1 MPPLTN
7 MLISASAGTGK
18 TYQLSLRFLGLL
30 ALNGGNHPERL
41 IAITFTRKAAG
52 EFKDRILTDLAAG
65 ATDEAGAARLKERL
79 WAVIKGTDGEPGLW
93 PGAPEAWKEENLH
106 RERFLHLLHILVQN
120 LARLNLCTIDS
131 LFAQIASAS
140 AFELGVSGFSMI
152 DPTAEKLARR
162 EALLSLYR
170 ECSVNRERRK
180 DFEDAFLSGADSDAE
195 AADAENSMMRRLST
209 YHELFLDVPD
219 AGMWGNPVT
228 LGFTLEELAP
238 PVPLEQFDSV
248 LHSLVF
254 QVQQTPAPEGK
265 NGVKNKELFLRF
277 LNGFSQYARLGRVR
291 FRTEGG
297 SPWAITVEE
306 AREKFR
312 DFWTPALEK
321 LIQSWLRMEALH
333 TLRRTRATHG
343 LMLLFEG
350 KYSSLVRNRG
360 RFLFHDVTRMLG
372 GGTIT
377 PELKRDLQYRMYCR
391 YDHWMLDEFQDTSQP
406 QWRVIKPFLDD
417 LAESKAGNEGSIF
430 VVGDIKQSVYQ
441 WRGGDP
447 ELFRSVSSQLQ
458 LEQRGMST
466 SYRSVQPV
474 LDLVNDI
481 CDYART
487 APGCETAALEQ
498 WGGISGAPVRPPS
511 GRPPRRLPNLAGA
524 QDGKR
529 LCQ

>member
-30 ALNGGNHPERL
+30 ALNSGNHPERL

-120 LARLNLCTIDS
+120 LTRLNLCTIDS

-140 AFELGVSGFSMI
+140 TFELGVSGFSMI

-195 AADAENSMMRRLST
+195 AADAEKSMMRRLGT

-228 LGFTLEELAP
+228 LGFTPEELTP
-238 PVPLEQFDSV
+238 PVSLEQFDSV
-248 LHSLVF
+248 LHSLIF

-297 SPWAITVEE
+297 SAWAITVEE

-312 DFWTPALEK
+312 DFWTPALEE
-321 LIQSWLRMEALH
+321 LIQSWLRMETLH
-333 TLRRTRATHG
+333 TLRRTSCLRANIPPWSAT
-343 LMLLFEG
+343 
-350 KYSSLVRNRG
+350 
-360 RFLFHDVTRMLG
+360 
-372 GGTIT
+372 
-377 PELKRDLQYRMYCR
+377 
-391 YDHWMLDEFQDTSQP
+391 
-406 QWRVIKPFLDD
+406 
-417 LAESKAGNEGSIF
+417 
-430 VVGDIKQSVYQ
+430 
-441 WRGGDP
+441 GGD
-447 ELFRSVSSQLQ
+447 SC
-458 LEQRGMST
+458 ST
-466 SYRSVQPV
+466 TLRA
-474 LDLVNDI
+474 
-481 CDYART
+481 CW
-487 APGCETAALEQ
+487 E
-498 WGGISGAPVRPPS
+498 GAP
-511 GRPPRRLPNLAGA
+511 
-524 QDGKR
+524 
-529 LCQ
+529 